1 MTTVGLQ
8 TNLMLRF
15 EAVRRLCSDMRIGQF
30 LATVDTL
37 GEDDKGRSL
46 WDIEDEE
53 LAKAL
58 ERFESDL
65 STEWTPDT
73 RVDPVAPRQRPRRN
87 TLTARLTD
95 AYRRCTGQ
103 SPLLQEVNCICSDSG
118 IANWARG
125 TEARPTESGF

>member
-1 MTTVGLQ
+1 M
-8 TNLMLRF
+8 
-15 EAVRRLCSDMRIGQF
+15 
-30 LATVDTL
+30 L

-73 RVDPVAPRQRPRRN
+73 RVDPVGASTETQNAILDRP
-87 TLTARLTD
+87 
-95 AYRRCTGQ
+95 
-103 SPLLQEVNCICSDSG
+103 V
-118 IANWARG
+118 
-125 TEARPTESGF
+125 